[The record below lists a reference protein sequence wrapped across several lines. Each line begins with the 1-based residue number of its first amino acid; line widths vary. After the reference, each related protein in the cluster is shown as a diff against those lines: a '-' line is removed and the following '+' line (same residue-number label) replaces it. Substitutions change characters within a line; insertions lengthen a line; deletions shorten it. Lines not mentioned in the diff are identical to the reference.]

1 MPRLPGISQK
11 EAVRVFQKLGFRVM
25 RKSGHLIMSNGER
38 RLVIPGHDLINA
50 ITMGA
55 IARDA
60 GLTPQQFCDL
70 L

>member
-11 EAVRVFQKLGFRVM
+11 EAVRVFQKLGYRVVLG
-25 RKSGHLIMSNGER
+25 SGHLIMSNDER
-38 RLVIPGHDLINA
+38 RLVIPRHDPFNA

-60 GLTPQQFCDL
+60 GLSPQEFREL

>member
-11 EAVRVFQKLGFRVM
+11 EAVRVFERLGFRVL
-25 RKSGHLIMSNGER
+25 RESGHLIMSNGER
-38 RLVIPGHDLINA
+38 RLVIPRHDPINA

-60 GLTPQQFCDL
+60 GLTPKAFRDL